1 MQSKHYIKKIDNI
14 IDSYLLNKRFTKKE
28 NSDLKRL
35 QKMFTSLD
43 RDLVAS
49 RCRLIDKYNHYITN
63 VSIGNSAA
71 SIEAAS
77 LLDVIARNNKVQ
89 RILDLGSGSAL
100 TFLDDIKRMHHLPL
114 KCGRLIQMLCGWTKQ
129 HNI

>member
-1 MQSKHYIKKIDNI
+1 M
-14 IDSYLLNKRFTKKE
+14 
-28 NSDLKRL
+28 
-35 QKMFTSLD
+35 
-43 RDLVAS
+43 AS

-89 RILDLGSGSAL
+89 RILDLGSGFSS
-100 TFLDDIKRMHHLPL
+100 FLDDIKDASSPVEVWSVDTDAMWLDKTAQYL
-114 KCGRLIQMLCGWTKQ
+114 KENELDVSNLFHWDEFTEKFEKFDLIFVDIRISPELSGQKNCRKF
-129 HNI
+129 